1 MILVVAIII
10 IIIIII
16 NRSFERRLNIKIAR
30 ALHKLEFFFII
41 LIPSPKRNFH

>member
-1 MILVVAIII
+1 MILVVAI